1 MGLRYAPKIGSKKEN
16 LVAVDPG
23 ELFKVTTPT
32 ESRDALDEELEMHMN
47 NANRRYNNLLIS
59 PQRKIIEDILLETP
73 EGEAASAALIAKKID
88 ERYARVTDYYIQTA
102 KNFEPTNA
110 AYELHRTLLNPVEKY
125 GLDITG
131 RVMINDYDEI
141 NGGVDPD
148 NPESIHYNN
157 LIYGREDLDGNPL
170 HESFSDEHHDNTIII
185 RDEQNEELDA
195 SLFNF

>member
-141 NGGVDPD
+141 K
-148 NPESIHYNN
+148 
-157 LIYGREDLDGNPL
+157 
-170 HESFSDEHHDNTIII
+170 
-185 RDEQNEELDA
+185 
-195 SLFNF
+195 SLFTITISYMVEKTWMAIPYMKAFLMNIMTIQSLYEMNRMKN